1 MNFFIIRQNIIE
13 GVQMTKEKIAIIT
26 DSTNDLPLS
35 LREQYG
41 LLVVPLTIVWG
52 KSQYLDGV
60 ELSGLEF
67 YEKLKENPI
76 HPTTSQP
83 TPGNFLEAFETAKS
97 RGANQIM
104 VCVISSAM
112 SGTIESAR
120 LAAEGYSLP
129 VSIWDSK
136 SNSMS
141 LGWQVLAMA
150 RTREEGGGIEEMRQS
165 AEKVRANLHFHIVLD
180 TLDYLIRGGRIGS
193 AARLIGNVLKIKPQI
208 RVNHQSGSVE
218 PGDISTTRKKA
229 IESLYS
235 SFFKKVDTTKPMH
248 IAVLHNGVE
257 DDARA
262 LTERVK
268 IEFNPIELITGIVS
282 PVLGAHTGPG
292 AIALCGYSES

>member
-1 MNFFIIRQNIIE
+1 
-13 GVQMTKEKIAIIT
+13 MTKEKIAIIT